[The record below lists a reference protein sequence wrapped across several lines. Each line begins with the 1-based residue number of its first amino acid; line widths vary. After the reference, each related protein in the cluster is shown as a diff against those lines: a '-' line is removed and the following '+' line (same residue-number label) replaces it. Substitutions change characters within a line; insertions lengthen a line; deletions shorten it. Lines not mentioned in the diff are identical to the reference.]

1 MRIWSLHPKY
11 LDSKGLVA
19 LWRETLL
26 AKHVLEGKTK
36 GYLNHPQLQRF
47 KKAKRPIECIN
58 QYLYAVYEESVERN
72 YNFDKNKFNQ
82 EFTPSELPVTNEQII
97 YEKNHLLKK
106 LKSRD
111 RDKYYFFKKWALMLY
126 LDIQNI
132 LNFKNKGQNY
142 IIREKNPDGS
152 YKTIDDGK
160 EYVLKSVPNDSGT
173 ILPTVGIMVKF

>member
-47 KKAKRPIECIN
+47 KKAKRPIDCIN

-82 EFTPSELPVTNEQII
+82 EFTPTELPVTNEQII

-111 RDKYYFFKKWALMLY
+111 RDKYYDLVDVIQIEANPIFRVINGKIEDWEKLILKK
-126 LDIQNI
+126 
-132 LNFKNKGQNY
+132 
-142 IIREKNPDGS
+142 
-152 YKTIDDGK
+152 
-160 EYVLKSVPNDSGT
+160 
-173 ILPTVGIMVKF
+173 